1 MFYYMSHLE
10 IQSTGEII
18 TRSNGNIIEDAK
30 WNMDYD
36 GKNMELET
44 LYNNDYTFVE
54 MNNTELKQLFQALN
68 SSNGQSL
75 HERLQEDFPINKST
89 IVDTSKRSNKKTKR
103 VKLSQKSRKTP
114 KQNKI
119 KILKSPSTKSKH
131 TRRRKNSGRSVKKR
145 KISTPDIQ
153 KTIY

>member
-54 MNNTELKQLFQALN
+54 MNNQELKHLFEALINGSQLVKSVSKVSLN
-68 SSNGQSL
+68 L
-75 HERLQEDFPINKST
+75 PFLI
-89 IVDTSKRSNKKTKR
+89 
-103 VKLSQKSRKTP
+103 
-114 KQNKI
+114 
-119 KILKSPSTKSKH
+119 
-131 TRRRKNSGRSVKKR
+131 
-145 KISTPDIQ
+145 
-153 KTIY
+153 

>member
-44 LYNNDYTFVE
+44 MYNNDYTFVE
-54 MNNTELKQLFQALN
+54 MNNQELKHLFEALN
-68 SSNGQSL
+68 SNNGQSL
-75 HERLQEDFPINKST
+75 HDRLQKDFPINKST

-119 KILKSPSTKSKH
+119 NILKSPSTKSKH
-131 TRRRKNSGRSVKKR
+131 TRRRKSSGRTAKKR
-145 KISTPDIQ
+145 KISTPDIE